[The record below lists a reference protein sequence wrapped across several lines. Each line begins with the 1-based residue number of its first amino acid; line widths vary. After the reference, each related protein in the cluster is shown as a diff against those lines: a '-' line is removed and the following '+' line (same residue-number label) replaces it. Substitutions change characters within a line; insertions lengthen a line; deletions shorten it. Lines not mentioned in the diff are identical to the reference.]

1 METEQDLETVGPRTH
16 YSVTLAVL
24 AVGVGGFAFMQSLVI
39 PVLPTVQHGLHT
51 SQTGVTWVLTAFLL
65 SASIFTP
72 ILGRLGDMHGKKHMF
87 VVALLALGLGSLLCA
102 LATSL
107 TVMIIGRVIQ
117 GIGGGVLPLGFG
129 IIRDEF
135 PPEKVHGAVGRIA
148 GLTAAGGGLGI
159 VLAGPL
165 VGALNYH
172 WLFWLS
178 VIVFAVAAVAAFRLV
193 PESPVRTK
201 GRINWT
207 AAVLLSGWLVAL
219 LVAASQAPTWG
230 WGSSKVL
237 GLLAVAVVLGAIW
250 ITVETRSD
258 TPLIDMKMMRI
269 RAVWTTNLVAV
280 LYGVGL
286 YAMFAFVPQFV
297 QTPTTAGYGFGS
309 SITMSGLMMLP
320 LTVAMFAMG
329 ELAGRLAKSVGAK
342 NLVVAGSAI
351 SAIGF
356 GFLTLQHNHQWD
368 IYVATGVLGLG
379 FGLAVAAMSGVIVV
393 SVPHAQTGV
402 ASGMNANFRTIGGSL
417 GAAFMASVVTANL
430 TPTGLP
436 HGSGYTNGFLMLTLA
451 MLLGALAALL
461 IPARVRT
468 QHYEVTHPELALTA
482 AGTIVTD
489 ESE

>member
-1 METEQDLETVGPRTH
+1 METTGPRTH
-16 YSVTLAVL
+16 YDVTLSVL

-51 SQTGVTWVLTAFLL
+51 SQTGVTWVLTAYLL

-72 ILGRLGDMHGKKHMF
+72 ILGRLGDMHGKKRMF
-87 VVALLALGLGSLLCA
+87 VIALLALGLGSLLSA

-117 GIGGGVLPLGFG
+117 GVGGGVAPLAFG

-135 PPEKVHGAVGRIA
+135 PAEKVSHAVGRIA
-148 GLTAAGGGLGI
+148 GLTAAGGGAGI

-165 VGALNYH
+165 VDALDYH

-178 VIVFAVAAVAAFRLV
+178 MIVFAVAAAAAFRLV
-193 PESPVRTK
+193 PESPVRAQ

-230 WGSSKVL
+230 WGSGKVL
-237 GLLAVAVVLGAIW
+237 GLLAASVILAASW

-269 RAVWTTNLVAV
+269 RAVWSTNLVAV

-286 YAMFAFVPQFV
+286 YAMFAFVPQFA
-297 QTPTTAGYGFGS
+297 QTPTTAGYGFGA
-309 SITMSGLMMLP
+309 SITISGLMMLP

-342 NLVVAGSAI
+342 NLVVAGSAT
-351 SAIGF
+351 SVIGF
-356 GFLTLQHNHQWD
+356 VFLTLQHDHQWD
-368 IYVATGVLGLG
+368 IYVTTGVLGLG
-379 FGLAVAAMSGVIVV
+379 FGLAVAAMSAVIVV
-393 SVPHAQTGV
+393 SVPHEQSGV

-417 GAAFMASVVTANL
+417 GAAFMASVVTANP
-430 TPTGLP
+430 TPSGLP
-436 HGSGYTNGFLMLTLA
+436 HESGYTHGYLMLAAA
-451 MLLGALAALL
+451 MLLSALAAIL
-461 IPARVRT
+461 IPAKHRT
-468 QHYEVTHPELALTA
+468 RHHEITHPQPAPTA
-482 AGTIVTD
+482 AAITVGD
-489 ESE
+489 KSEINSK

>member
-1 METEQDLETVGPRTH
+1 VETTEPRVH
-16 YSVTLAVL
+16 YRVTLSVL

-39 PVLPTVQHGLHT
+39 PVLPTLQHGLHT
-51 SQTGVTWVLTAFLL
+51 SQAGVTWVLTAYLL

-72 ILGRLGDMHGKKHMF
+72 ILGRLGDMHGKKRMF
-87 VVALLALGLGSLLCA
+87 VIALLALGLGTLLSA

-117 GIGGGVLPLGFG
+117 GVGGGVLPLAFG

-135 PPEKVHGAVGRIA
+135 PAGKVSAAVGRMA
-148 GLTAAGGGLGI
+148 GLTAAGGGAGI

-165 VGALNYH
+165 VDALGYH

-178 VIVFAVAAVAAFRLV
+178 MIVFAVAAVATFRLV
-193 PESPVRTK
+193 PESRVRTQ
-201 GRINWT
+201 GPIDWS

-230 WGSSKVL
+230 WASGKVL
-237 GLLAVAVVLGAIW
+237 GLLAASAVLAASW

-269 RAVWTTNLVAV
+269 RAVWSTNLVSV

-297 QTPTTAGYGFGS
+297 QTPMSAGYGFS
-309 SITMSGLMMLP
+309 ASITVSGLMMLP
-320 LTVAMFAMG
+320 LTVGMFAMG
-329 ELAGRLAKSVGAK
+329 ELAGRLARAVGAK
-342 NLVVAGSAI
+342 NLVVAGMATSV
-351 SAIGF
+351 IGF
-356 GFLTLQHNHQWD
+356 GFLTLQHDHPWD
-368 IYVATGVLGLG
+368 VYVTTGVLGLG
-379 FGLAVAAMSGVIVV
+379 FGLSVAAMSGVIVV
-393 SVPHAQTGV
+393 SVPHQQTGV

-417 GAAFMASVVTANL
+417 GAAFMASVVTANA
-430 TPTGLP
+430 TPSGLP
-436 HGSGYTNGFLMLTLA
+436 HASGYTHGFLMLAAA
-451 MLLGALAALL
+451 MLLGALAAIL
-461 IPARVRT
+461 IPVKHRT
-468 QHYEVTHPELALTA
+468 WHDEITHPELALTA
-482 AGTIVTD
+482 AAGGID

>member
-1 METEQDLETVGPRTH
+1 MDTTGPRVH
-16 YSVTLAVL
+16 YDVTLSVL

-51 SQTGVTWVLTAFLL
+51 SQTGVTWVLTAYLL

-72 ILGRLGDMHGKKHMF
+72 ILGRLGDMHGKKRMF
-87 VVALLALGLGSLLCA
+87 VIALLALGLGSLLSA

-117 GIGGGVLPLGFG
+117 GVGGGVAPLAFG

-135 PPEKVHGAVGRIA
+135 PAEKVSHAVGRIA
-148 GLTAAGGGLGI
+148 GLTAAGGGAGI

-165 VGALNYH
+165 VDALDYH

-178 VIVFAVAAVAAFRLV
+178 MIVFAVAAAAAFRLV
-193 PESPVRTK
+193 PESPVRAQ

-230 WGSSKVL
+230 WGSGKVL
-237 GLLAVAVVLGAIW
+237 GLLAASVILAASW

-269 RAVWTTNLVAV
+269 RAVWSTNLVAV

-286 YAMFAFVPQFV
+286 YAMFAFVPQFA
-297 QTPTTAGYGFGS
+297 QTPTTAGYGFGA
-309 SITMSGLMMLP
+309 SITISGLMMLP

-342 NLVVAGSAI
+342 NLVVAGSAT
-351 SAIGF
+351 SVIGF
-356 GFLTLQHNHQWD
+356 VFLTLQHDHQWD
-368 IYVATGVLGLG
+368 IYVTTGVLGLG
-379 FGLAVAAMSGVIVV
+379 FGLAVAAMSAVIVV
-393 SVPHAQTGV
+393 SVPHEQSGV

-417 GAAFMASVVTANL
+417 GAAFMASVVTANP
-430 TPTGLP
+430 TPSGLP
-436 HGSGYTNGFLMLTLA
+436 HESGYTHGYLMLAAA
-451 MLLGALAALL
+451 MLLSALAAIL
-461 IPARVRT
+461 IPAKHRT
-468 QHYEVTHPELALTA
+468 RHHEITHPQPAPA
-482 AGTIVTD
+482 AAAITVGD
-489 ESE
+489 KSEINSK